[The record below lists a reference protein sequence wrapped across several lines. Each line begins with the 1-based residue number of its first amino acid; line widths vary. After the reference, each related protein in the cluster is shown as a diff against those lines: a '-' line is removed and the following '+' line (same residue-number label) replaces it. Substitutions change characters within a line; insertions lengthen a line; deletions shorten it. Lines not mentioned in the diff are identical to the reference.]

1 MASSFRDGPKD
12 QTSAAQVR
20 IGESRDS
27 GFDALH
33 RPGMTASDYPTG
45 KSLICCQALPAK
57 IFCFSEVPNRP
68 ICILVPSHRG
78 ALRNVNNAER
88 DAMDAAVL
96 ARGVMAGRIGER
108 SVSR

>member
-1 MASSFRDGPKD
+1 MIRKD
-12 QTSAAQVR
+12 QIRNLEIPGSMLA
-20 IGESRDS
+20 
-27 GFDALH
+27 H
-33 RPGMTASDYPTG
+33 RPGMTACDYSTG
-45 KSLICCQALPAK
+45 KSPIPCQAPPAK
-57 IFCFSEVPNRP
+57 IFCFSEMANHP

-96 ARGVMAGRIGER
+96 ARDVMAGRIGER